1 MAQLIVRNLDDRV
14 VAALKRKAK
23 LHNRA
28 LEQEVRDVLTRAAK
42 LTPEEKLALL
52 KRVSEMSPPLK
63 TDTTALIRE
72 DRDSR

>member
-14 VAALKRKAK
+14 VEALKRKAK

-28 LEQEVRDVLTRAAK
+28 LEAEVRDVLTRAAR
-42 LTPEEKLALL
+42 LTPEEKVALV
-52 KRVSEMSPPLK
+52 KRIAAMSPPLK
-63 TDTTALIRE
+63 ISTTDLIRA

>member
-14 VAALKRKAK
+14 VEALKRKAK

-28 LEQEVRDVLTRAAK
+28 LEAEVRDVLTRAAK
-42 LTPEEKLALL
+42 LTPEEKRELL
-52 KRVSEMSPPLK
+52 TRVGAMSPPLK
-63 TDTTALIRE
+63 TDTTELIRQ